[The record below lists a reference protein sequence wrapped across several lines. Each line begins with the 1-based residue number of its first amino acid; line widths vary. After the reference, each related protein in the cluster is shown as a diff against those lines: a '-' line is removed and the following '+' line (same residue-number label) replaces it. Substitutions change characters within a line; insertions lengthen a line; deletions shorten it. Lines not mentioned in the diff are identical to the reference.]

1 MEEIERTNIVVV
13 RDAEQDVGAPPR
25 RDPYV
30 IEVD

>member
-13 RDAEQDVGAPPR
+13 RDAEQDVEAPPR